1 MVGRVVQ
8 WVLRIVAAVT
18 VLLVF
23 AIMAAASY
31 APEPDSVTTKE
42 GALGPPRVA
51 PSGDFSATT
60 PELTVDVVVRD
71 DGSLAITE
79 DIVED
84 FGAFS
89 KHGIQRIIPEVED
102 PADGSGTRLFEVTDL
117 VVSTSPGTPADVD
130 LTTDDVQLTIRI
142 GDPDT
147 TIRGVHAYRLQYSVP
162 AAVTETA
169 DAIRLLWDAISSWQE
184 PIGTLRYR
192 ITGPA
197 RIVAATCVAGAL
209 GATTACDSTV
219 VDGDTVTMAQS
230 DVLPNQAVTADVRWR
245 PGAFGPVAPPASPD
259 GVSERVGGVAGVVI
273 VGIGLL
279 VLVAAQV
286 VIVRRAR
293 RDNAV
298 TPAMLDATFS
308 VRLGGDAGAAG
319 VGSLPLVTPGD
330 LHAVGEDPVVE
341 FVPPQKLRPVEL
353 AALLERGSNSTR
365 LAGTA
370 IDLAARGYFDITQ
383 GADGDDDD
391 WTLTWK
397 GSSDPTP
404 LRDYEDD
411 VLQTLFS
418 GASSVALGDRK
429 TSMPGLATRQRSS
442 VRRDLQ
448 GLGLVPRRTRALS
461 GAHFLCGALTALAL
475 IAVAVGLSAVAT
487 AGVIALV
494 LVPVGIVLGI
504 VTVFVPVSSFTPLGA
519 AMAWRAKGFKRLFD
533 ESENYH
539 AEFAA
544 NAGIMRDY
552 MGYAVTLG
560 SVDKWTSAFP
570 TEVQQQMGPMYSP
583 LMIAAFSHSVATA
596 ATPPRSSSS
605 GFSGGGS
612 FGGGGAGGGGGGGG
626 GGSW

>member
-8 WVLRIVAAVT
+8 WVLRIVAAGA
-18 VLLVF
+18 VLLVLG
-23 AIMAAASY
+23 IMAAASY
-31 APEPDSVTTKE
+31 APEPGSVTTRE
-42 GALGPPRVA
+42 GVVAPPRGVSSDQFA
-51 PSGDFSATT
+51 ATT
-60 PELTVDVVVRD
+60 PSMTVDVVVRD
-71 DGSLAITE
+71 DGSLVVTE

-84 FGAFS
+84 FGAYS
-89 KHGIQRIIPEVED
+89 KHGIVRVIPEIED
-102 PADGSGTRLFEVTDL
+102 PVDGSGERLFEVTDL

-130 LTTDDVQLTIRI
+130 VTADTTDLTVRI

-147 TIRGVHAYRLQYSVP
+147 TIRDVHAYRLRYVVP
-162 AAVTETA
+162 AGVTESS
-169 DAIRLLWDAISSWQE
+169 DGIRLLWDAISSWQE
-184 PIGTLRYR
+184 PIGTLTFR

-197 RIVAATCVAGAL
+197 PVARAKCRAGEIGS
-209 GATTACDSTV
+209 GAACDATE
-219 VDGDTVTMAQS
+219 VDGRTVTMVQS
-230 DVLPNQAVTADVRWR
+230 DVLPYQAVTADITWDR
-245 PGAFGPVAPPASPD
+245 GAFGPVAPPAAPD
-259 GVSERVGGVAGVVI
+259 GVSDRVGGVAGLVI
-273 VGIGLL
+273 VAIGLV
-279 VLVAAQV
+279 VLAVAQL

-293 RDNAV
+293 RDNAA

-308 VRLGGDAGAAG
+308 VRPGGDPAGGAA
-319 VGSLPLVTPGD
+319 GSLPLVTPGD
-330 LHAVGEDPVVE
+330 LQAVGDEPVVE

-383 GADGDDDD
+383 GAGDDEDD

-404 LRDYEDD
+404 LRGYEDD
-411 VLQTLFS
+411 VLQTLFA
-418 GASSVALGDRK
+418 GAGSVALSDRK
-429 TSMPGLATRQRSS
+429 TAMPGLATRTRSA
-442 VRRDLQ
+442 VKRDLQ
-448 GLGLVPRRTRALS
+448 GLGLVPRHTRALS
-461 GAHFLCGALTALAL
+461 GAHFLAGALTALAL
-475 IAVAVGLSAVAT
+475 IGVAIGLAAVSSVAD
-487 AGVIALV
+487 IPLV
-494 LVPVGIVLGI
+494 LVPIGLVLGAI
-504 VTVFVPVSSFTPLGA
+504 TVFVPVSSFTPLGA

-560 SVDKWTSAFP
+560 SVDKWTEAFP
-570 TEVQQQMGPMYSP
+570 AEVQAQVGPMYSP
-583 LMIAAFSHSVATA
+583 LMVAAFYSSVSAS
-596 ATPPRSSSS
+596 ATPPRSSSG
-605 GFSGGGS
+605 GFSGGGG